1 MLGKKTKKAITNGF
15 GHGRTRPY
23 PRYYPPGTTYARKLG
38 TRAEHFPFPIFL
50 SYLSF
55 SFGSSHK
62 TENDLVIITRS
73 DTSFSHFFLFMLI
86 THLSLLGLVKFALDN
101 GQPIDSVVNGVYAI
115 HAACCNN
122 NVAVVLYLIEHGA
135 DVNARRLPRKY
146 SPEKG
151 V

>member
-1 MLGKKTKKAITNGF
+1 MISLSSR
-15 GHGRTRPY
+15 GRIHRSY
-23 PRYYPPGTTYARKLG
+23 
-38 TRAEHFPFPIFL
+38 IF
-50 SYLSF
+50 S
-55 SFGSSHK
+55 
-62 TENDLVIITRS
+62 
-73 DTSFSHFFLFMLI
+73 LFVYFC
-86 THLSLLGLVKFALDN
+86 TFSLLGLVKFALDN